1 MILCKKCG
9 SKDIVKSGKIREKQR
24 YLCKKCGYHFVEG
37 DERSETAA
45 GIKTLCVLLSAL
57 SKGDYQAIGRVF
69 NRDRSQIYRWEQK
82 SGIQKT
88 TVNSRSA
95 ELYHCDNL
103 KGIERYFRNRNDI
116 FSPRKP
122 FYAANGIIDGDY
134 SVVVIVQRKKDKK

>member
-9 SKDIVKSGKIREKQR
+9 SKDIVRSGKIREKQR

-82 SGIQKT
+82 SDIQKT
-88 TVNSRSA
+88 TVNLRSSR
-95 ELYHCDNL
+95 LYYCDNL
-103 KGIERYFRNRNDI
+103 KDVKYFFAHRGDI
-116 FSPRKP
+116 FDAKKP
-122 FYAANGIIDGDY
+122 FYAAKGIIDGDY
-134 SVVVIVQRKKDKK
+134 SVVVIVQRRKDKK